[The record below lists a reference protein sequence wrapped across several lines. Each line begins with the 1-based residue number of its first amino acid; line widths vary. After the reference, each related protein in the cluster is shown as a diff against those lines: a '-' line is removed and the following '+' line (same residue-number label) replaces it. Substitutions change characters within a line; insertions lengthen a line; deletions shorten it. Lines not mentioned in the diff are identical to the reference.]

1 MSNHTTAAKT
11 QGFVEYY
18 SSNAISP
25 VSQDLRGIEYHF
37 KKRRMLYQ
45 SLGITE
51 RFVNLASVLEFG
63 PGSGHN
69 CIYTASLWP
78 RRYELV
84 EGNPVGL
91 AHTRDQLWRYLNGE
105 TVYSFVHS
113 MIENHKTD
121 SPSDLVLAEG
131 LLPFQIDPVSVFKR
145 IASCVCRGGIM
156 VATTASAATCL
167 PETLRR
173 IFATLETEGIDS
185 LEAKVDRLKGEL
197 GSHLATLPGA
207 NRPIE
212 DWLLD
217 NVLQPFYGRRLFTFE
232 EALTEAGDAMEFLG
246 SSPVFVTDFRWYK
259 DRPNGI
265 SVNDNAARIYRESLA
280 RFVDVRYLHSRV
292 VISDDMYA
300 EIESLCGSLYAIA
313 NELQVST
320 AKREELLSDC
330 EAIMKRLAEILGSL
344 KMTETA
350 ESIAEF
356 VQYLRSGIAGFRKFK
371 QWWGM
376 GQQYLSF
383 TRIA

>member
-1 MSNHTTAAKT
+1 
-11 QGFVEYY
+11 
-18 SSNAISP
+18 
-25 VSQDLRGIEYHF
+25 
-37 KKRRMLYQ
+37 
-45 SLGITE
+45 
-51 RFVNLASVLEFG
+51 
-63 PGSGHN
+63 
-69 CIYTASLWP
+69 
-78 RRYELV
+78 
-84 EGNPVGL
+84 
-91 AHTRDQLWRYLNGE
+91 
-105 TVYSFVHS
+105 
-113 MIENHKTD
+113 
-121 SPSDLVLAEG
+121 
-131 LLPFQIDPVSVFKR
+131 
-145 IASCVCRGGIM
+145 
-156 VATTASAATCL
+156 
-167 PETLRR
+167 
-173 IFATLETEGIDS
+173 

>member
-1 MSNHTTAAKT
+1 MSNHTTAART

-51 RFVNLASVLEFG
+51 RFVNLANVIEFG

-69 CIYTASLWP
+69 SIYTASLSP

-91 AHTRDQLWRYLNGE
+91 AHTRDQLRHYLNGE

-113 MIENHKTD
+113 MIENHK
-121 SPSDLVLAEG
+121 SNSQFDLVLAEG
-131 LLPFQIDPVSVFKR
+131 LLPGQIDPPSIFGH
-145 IASCVCRGGIM
+145 IASFVCRGGTL
-156 VATTASAATCL
+156 VVTTTSAATCL
-167 PETLRR
+167 TETLRR

-185 LEAKVDRLKGEL
+185 LGAKVDRLKGEL

-217 NVLQPFYGRRLFTFE
+217 NVLQRFYGRRLFTFE

-259 DRPNGI
+259 DRPNGV

-300 EIESLCGSLYAIA
+300 EIEALCDSLHAIA
-313 NELQVST
+313 NELQVSME
-320 AKREELLSDC
+320 KRAELTSDC
-330 EAIMKRLAEILGSL
+330 ERIMKRLAEIFGSL
-344 KMTETA
+344 KMTETV

-356 VQYLRSGIAGFRKFK
+356 IRYLRSGIAGFRKFK

-376 GQQYLSF
+376 GQQYLSL
-383 TRIA
+383 TRIG